1 MRSISKTACVLTAA
15 ALVAL
20 VAAGCR
26 GGKREDEV
34 LQAYTESNLA
44 ELNGTARGFVTR
56 KVRFDAYYIQ
66 RTDLYPTFPTPFNR
80 TDYINFSVWPRGARL
95 WKAEEIKLS
104 YPQMYVGRHA
114 GGVIDR
120 KNIEPLKVLDKLEK
134 YQPIT
139 ICGTV
144 VQDNNGYA
152 WVVVDHF
159 RLLPGTQ
166 YSDAIIRRLK
176 LADENYAAK
185 EFAVATKDYRK
196 ALEVGVP
203 KEVRGWAH
211 KNLGQCHLALE
222 KWAGAARE
230 LGTAVAMGAGD
241 AECLIAL
248 AEVQCAVG
256 KPAAAEKNA
265 RAALRKNPRSA
276 QARAQLAVALG
287 LLKRYNAALEECT
300 EALKRAP
307 TDADVLRAK
316 GMVLDMTGRLD
327 EGIKSYQE
335 AVNSRPGDPR
345 LHREIGQL
353 FVKKGQL
360 KKAREYFENV
370 VSQSASQTFRYC
382 RGCCLL
388 AGVLEALGEPKE
400 AVRYYRLAEQRDETY
415 LPAYMGLAPLYA
427 AGGRYDDA
435 LKQFAVVAK
444 RLDPKGGHGF
454 KAWRGMA
461 AVNQRKAEKE
471 KDPAALAAAAKC
483 YEGALKIKPDHYDS
497 WLDLAVTRREL
508 VKPDHKAALQALAE
522 CVKLKPDQARPH
534 YLAGCSLEELG
545 DLNGAARE
553 LEAAKRLDPMHART
567 LHRLGVV
574 YRKLGTDT
582 RALPELRAALK
593 LDPKDLKLKLSIK
606 NSLAYALADFGRGAD
621 LAEAEKLAG
630 EVVAARKDVAAY
642 IDVLGW
648 AQARAGKL
656 RVAEKTLRGA
666 AAKAPKEGAAEVFYH
681 LGYVLAALKKYKE
694 AIATLEKADLRFT
707 RSGRKHAQAA
717 RLQGAART
725 LLSKTKAEKA
735 SIEAERRRRVGA
747 VGDPGTQRSSPRRR
761 RRPKPKKDEKD
772 K

>member
-1 MRSISKTACVLTAA
+1 MRSISKTARVLTAA

-20 VAAGCR
+20 LAAGCR
-26 GGKREDEV
+26 GRKREDEA
-34 LQAYTESNLA
+34 LQGYTESNLA

-56 KVRFDAYYIQ
+56 KVRFDAYYVQ

-104 YPQMYVGRHA
+104 YPQMYVGRHT
-114 GGVIDR
+114 GGLIDR

-152 WVVVDHF
+152 WVVVDNF
-159 RLLPGTQ
+159 RLLPGIQ
-166 YSDAIIRRLK
+166 YTDAIIRRLK

-196 ALEVGVP
+196 ALGVGVP
-203 KEVRGWAH
+203 EEVRGWVH
-211 KNLGQCHLALE
+211 RNLGLCHLALE
-222 KWAGAARE
+222 KWPEAARE
-230 LGTAVAMGAGD
+230 LSTAAAIGAGD

-256 KPAAAEKNA
+256 EPAAAEKNA

-276 QARAQLAVALG
+276 RARAQLAVALG
-287 LLKRYNAALEECT
+287 LQKRYNAALEECT

-316 GMVLDMTGRLD
+316 GLVLDLTGRLD

-353 FVKKGQL
+353 FVKKGDL

-370 VSQSASQTFRYC
+370 VSQSVSQTFRYC

-435 LKQFAVVAK
+435 LKQFAVVAR

-461 AVNQRKAEKE
+461 AVNQRKAEK
-471 KDPAALAAAAKC
+471 DPAARAAAARC
-483 YEGALKIKPDHYDS
+483 YAGALKIKPDHYDS
-497 WLDLAVTRREL
+497 WLDLAVTRREM
-508 VKPDHKAALQALAE
+508 VKPDHKGALKALAE
-522 CVKLKPDQARPH
+522 CVKLKPGQARPH
-534 YLAGCSLEELG
+534 YLAGCSLEALG
-545 DLNGAARE
+545 DLNAAARE
-553 LEAAKRLDPMHART
+553 LEAAKRLDPMHAPT
-567 LHRLGVV
+567 LNRLGVV

-582 RALPELRAALK
+582 RALAELRAALK

-606 NSLAYALADFGRGAD
+606 NSLAYVLADFGRGPD
-621 LAEAEKLAG
+621 LVEAEKLAG

-656 RVAEKTLRGA
+656 RVAEKTLKAA
-666 AAKAPKEGAAEVFYH
+666 AAKAPKEGPAEVFYH

-707 RSGRKHAQAA
+707 RSGRKYAQAA
-717 RLQGAART
+717 RLHSAART
-725 LLSKTKAEKA
+725 LLSKTRAEKA
-735 SIEAERRRRVGA
+735 RIEAERRRRLGA
-747 VGDPGTQRSSPRRR
+747 VGDPDAQRSSPRRR
-761 RRPKPKKDEKD
+761 RRRKPEKKAEKD